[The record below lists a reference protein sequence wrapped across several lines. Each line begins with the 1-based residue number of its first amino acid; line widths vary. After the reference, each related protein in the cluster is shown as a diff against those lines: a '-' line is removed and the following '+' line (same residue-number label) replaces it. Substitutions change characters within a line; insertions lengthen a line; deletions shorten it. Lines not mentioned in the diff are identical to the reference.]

1 MAWRR
6 ARQELRRRQQE
17 LDLAVETL
25 TAHDPKLSK
34 EKAHEVAQ
42 RKSPGFA
49 AARKRYLE
57 LTDKLEL
64 VVFEFEK
71 VFVKA
76 KAAERKKS
84 QVPWRAIAGAA
95 AGFVGALGQEMERG
109 AAPEGIRGK
118 VIDTQGESV

>member
-6 ARQELRRRQQE
+6 ARQDLRRRQQE

-42 RKSPGFA
+42 AKSPGFA

-64 VVFEFEK
+64 VVFGFEK
-71 VFVKA
+71 AFVKA
-76 KAAERKKS
+76 KAAGKKS
-84 QVPWRAIAGAA
+84 QVPWQKIAGAA
-95 AGFVGALGQEMERG
+95 ARFVNDLGQEMERPPVP
-109 AAPEGIRGK
+109 AGIRGK
-118 VIDTQGESV
+118 VIDVQGESV